1 MLLFFRW
8 PEYIRLYQSY
18 DMTDQFPV
26 WCTLFALYS
35 LLLLVICSESGW
47 LCQWYGM
54 KDQFSLWCTLFGL
67 HFFCSARSTTKLTGR
82 NRKHPHYLP
91 ICQGNCILFIS
102 CRDKT
107 YFCNKD
113 YPKRRVFSE
122 PWSLWASKQILIAR
136 IIDRLSRE
144 AFFSANPKIWSAKSR
159 TLKPWPCFTDASGFV
174 VTEAEPYQA
183 DMKWIVIAAQVLPC
197 LVYLMRWSPMQS
209 ERQ

>member
-1 MLLFFRW
+1 MDWIHLTLSMKWHERSVFRVAHFICTLFVVALGYMLW
-8 PEYIRLYQSY
+8 IRLTLS
-18 DMTDQFPV
+18 MMAWKISFPCGALYLV
-26 WCTLFALYS
+26 STLFALPGRLLNS
-35 LLLLVICSESGW
+35 LGATEHIPIICPFV
-47 LCQWYGM
+47 
-54 KDQFSLWCTLFGL
+54 KATVLF
-67 HFFCSARSTTKLTGR
+67 
-82 NRKHPHYLP
+82 
-91 ICQGNCILFIS
+91 FIS

-107 YFCNKD
+107 FFCNKD

-122 PWSLWASKQILIAR
+122 PWSLWATKQILIAR

>member
-1 MLLFFRW
+1 MTKQTNFITPLYKQI
-8 PEYIRLYQSY
+8 PLYQTFVVKSRTCLDALNPVDFINY
-18 DMTDQFPV
+18 MTWQISFPRGALYLV
-26 WCTLFALYS
+26 STLFALPGRLLSS
-35 LLLLVICSESGW
+35 LGATEHIPIICPFV
-47 LCQWYGM
+47 
-54 KDQFSLWCTLFGL
+54 KATF
-67 HFFCSARSTTKLTGR
+67 
-82 NRKHPHYLP
+82 
-91 ICQGNCILFIS
+91 FIS

-107 YFCNKD
+107 YFCYKD
-113 YPKRRVFSE
+113 DPKRRVFSE
-122 PWSLWASKQILIAR
+122 PWSLWATKQILIAR